1 MTTKMKRELTKVEK
15 ERIARKLR
23 EIEERTARFD

>member
-1 MTTKMKRELTKVEK
+1 MVGKVKLSKVQK

-23 EIEERTARFD
+23 EIEERTARND

>member
-1 MTTKMKRELTKVEK
+1 MVDKVELSKVQK

>member
-1 MTTKMKRELTKVEK
+1 MNLKTKRELTKVEK

-23 EIEERTARFD
+23 EIEERLAREL